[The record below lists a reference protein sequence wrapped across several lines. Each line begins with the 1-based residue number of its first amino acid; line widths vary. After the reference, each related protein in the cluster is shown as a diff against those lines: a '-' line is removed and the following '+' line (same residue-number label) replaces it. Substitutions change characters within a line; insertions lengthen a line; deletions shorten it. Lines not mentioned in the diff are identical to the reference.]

1 MNPPL
6 VQLVFYVP
14 VDHAD
19 TVKDAVFT
27 AGGGRIGTYDRC
39 CWQTLG
45 TGQFRPL
52 HGSQPFLGTTGI
64 VEQVEELRIELVVP
78 EPALAEVL
86 AALLAAHPYETPA
99 YSYWPINR

>member
-1 MNPPL
+1 MQPPL

-14 VDHAD
+14 VAQAEA
-19 TVKDAVFT
+19 VKEAVFA
-27 AGGGRIGTYDRC
+27 AGGGRIGDYDRC

-45 TGQFRPL
+45 SGQFRPL
-52 HGSQPFLGTTGI
+52 PGSQPFLGTTGK
-64 VEQVEELRIELVVP
+64 VEQVEELRVELVVP
-78 EPALAEVL
+78 EPVLPEVL